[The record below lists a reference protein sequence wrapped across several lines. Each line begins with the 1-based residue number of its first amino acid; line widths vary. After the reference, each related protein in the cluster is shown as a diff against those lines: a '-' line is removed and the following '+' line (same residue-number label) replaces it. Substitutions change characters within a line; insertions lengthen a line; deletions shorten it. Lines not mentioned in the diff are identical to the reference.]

1 MENTGYVALSYAVGL
16 QNKMDLVANN
26 IANVDTNGY
35 KSSHI
40 MFDEYIVN
48 AKKQKPLSM
57 VQDYGNY
64 RDTKPGPI
72 DLTGNPLDVALQGN
86 GFLSVATAT
95 GERYTRNGSMTT
107 NALGQLTNSSGELM
121 NDTGGKPIVI
131 PEGSQMI
138 TISDNGTVSTQ
149 EGPVGQLRVV
159 RFDDPQQLK
168 PVGNDAY
175 ETTQAGIPDLT
186 TRVKQGALEGSNVNP
201 VMEMTDMIEVM
212 RKYESVARIL
222 QTEHDSQINMIT
234 KLSRV

>member
-16 QNKMDLVANN
+16 RNKMDLVANN

-35 KSSHI
+35 KSSH
-40 MFDEYIVN
+40 MVFDEYVVN

-64 RDTKPGPI
+64 RDHKPGPI

-86 GFLSVATAT
+86 GFLSVATT
-95 GERYTRNGSMTT
+95 GGERFTRNGSMTT

-121 NDTGGKPIVI
+121 NDTGGNP
-131 PEGSQMI
+131 I
-138 TISDNGTVSTQ
+138 TIPFGTRDITIAADGTVSTE
-149 EGPVGQLRVV
+149 EGQVGQLKVV
-159 RFDDPQQLK
+159 SFADPQQLR

-175 ETTQAGIPDLT
+175 ETSQGGTPDLT
-186 TRVKQGALEGSNVNP
+186 TKVKQGALEGSNVNP

-234 KLSRV
+234 KLSRI